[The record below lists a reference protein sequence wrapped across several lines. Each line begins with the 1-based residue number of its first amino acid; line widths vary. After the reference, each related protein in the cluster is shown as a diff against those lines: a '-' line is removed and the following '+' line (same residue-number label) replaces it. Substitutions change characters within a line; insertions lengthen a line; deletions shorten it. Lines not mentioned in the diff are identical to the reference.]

1 MTGPGGRAT
10 GSPSSAPGIV
20 ERLLGSPEPSV
31 RLKALLGVV
40 GVADDADEA
49 HRARQEVRGSARV
62 RALLAERAPDGTIPG
77 HAYHTKWYGPH
88 WVLVTLAEL
97 GYPAGD
103 GSLRP
108 LREQVL
114 GWLLSREYTDRMI
127 GTVRGRT
134 AIHASIDG
142 NAVWAL
148 RTLGLADE
156 RVEDLVAR
164 LLDTQWPDGGWNCDR
179 SAGGGTSAFA
189 ESLIPLRAL
198 AQHARLTGSARS
210 ARAAELAAEVFL
222 ARRLFRRRRD
232 AAVIHPSFVRLHYP
246 CYWHYDVLFGLKVL
260 AEAGFVRDP
269 RCGEAL
275 DLLEAKRLA
284 DGGFPAEARH
294 YRLAD
299 APGPGPR
306 SLVDWDGTGRR
317 RMNQWVTVEAL
328 AVLRAAGRSVG
339 LVETSS

>member
-1 MTGPGGRAT
+1 MISPYDLDGWEGDRIAVIGPGR
-10 GSPSSAPGIV
+10 
-20 ERLLGSPEPSV
+20 R
-31 RLKALLGVV
+31 
-40 GVADDADEA
+40 
-49 HRARQEVRGSARV
+49 
-62 RALLAERAPDGTIPG
+62 RAPVGLP
-77 HAYHTKWYGPH
+77 
-88 WVLVTLAEL
+88 
-97 GYPAGD
+97 
-103 GSLRP
+103 
-108 LREQVL
+108 
-114 GWLLSREYTDRMI
+114 
-127 GTVRGRT
+127 
-134 AIHASIDG
+134 ASIDG

-148 RTLGLADE
+148 RTLDLADE
-156 RVEDLVAR
+156 RVADLVAR

-198 AQHARLTGSARS
+198 AQHARRTGSTRS
-210 ARAAELAAEVFL
+210 ARAAALAAEVFL

-260 AEAGFVRDP
+260 EEAGFVRDP

-284 DGGFPAEARH
+284 DGGFPAEARY
-294 YRLAD
+294 YRLAG
-299 APGPGPR
+299 APGSAPR

-328 AVLRAAGRSVG
+328 AVLRAAGRPVG